1 MIQVF
6 QIGEGGLGGELH
18 LYQPNEPIELK
29 EEGIVEQIEFN
40 ANSVE
45 AFNNAKGIRHW
56 YSLSDVKSRRC
67 SITTYYRE

>member
-29 EEGIVEQIEFN
+29 EEGGIVEQIEFN

-45 AFNNAKGIRHW
+45 AFNNAKRN
-56 YSLSDVKSRRC
+56 
-67 SITTYYRE
+67 

>member
-1 MIQVF
+1 MVNFI
-6 QIGEGGLGGELH
+6 

-45 AFNNAKGIRHW
+45 AFNNAKGIR
-56 YSLSDVKSRRC
+56 
-67 SITTYYRE
+67 